1 MTSTFTTNKNL
12 EKPGNGDYV
21 DTWNVPVN
29 ADLDVI
35 DQALGTVTSINLASS
50 NVTLADTQYR
60 SMGLVFTG
68 ALSANRS
75 VTVPSGVGGMW
86 VVRNNTTDATGGPWT
101 VTIQSAGGGTSVIL
115 VRSKSSIVY
124 SDGTNITAVEINAS
138 VGSGSVTSV
147 AVSGGTTGLTTSGG
161 PITTSGT
168 ITLSGT
174 LIPTNGGTGIST
186 YTVGDILYA
195 SASNTLTTLSSVA
208 TGNAII
214 SGGVGGAP
222 AWGKIGLTT
231 HVSGTLPV
239 ANGGTGV
246 TSSTGTGS
254 VVLNT
259 NPSLNGFTGTTA
271 IIDIGLGQFYKDIS
285 GNLGLGGVPGSFGST
300 NRLEVITPNGT
311 PTRILLAQSGITNY
325 SFVIP
330 SSTNAFCLYNGSS
343 TELIRFNQNGAI
355 GFGGANYGTSGQIPT
370 SGGSSATPTW
380 TTVTAGTG
388 ISVSAGAGSLTI
400 ANTGVTSVTAGNGL
414 SGGTI
419 TTTGTIALDFYSG
432 STATNTS
439 FPIGSYLLAN
449 NLSGGITN
457 NSSQVIYVS
466 SGGSPTSYY
475 TYNPGGGVSTVSG
488 TWRARGSLDG
498 QNITLFQRVA

>member
-1 MTSTFTTNKNL
+1 MTSTFTTNKKL
-12 EKPGNGDYV
+12 EKPGNGDHV

-86 VVRNNTTDATGGPWT
+86 IVRNNTTDATGGPWT

-222 AWGKIGLTT
+222 SWGKIGLTT

-239 ANGGTGV
+239 ANGGTGITSFGTGVATALGQNV
-246 TSSTGTGS
+246 TGSGGIVLDTSPSLTTPLTTGGINADATGVMVGLQGIASSTFIYSIGRVS
-254 VVLNT
+254 
-259 NPSLNGFTGTTA
+259 NGFRLSTLDDFRFFTGASSNTTGTE
-271 IIDIGLGQFYKDIS
+271 
-285 GNLGLGGVPGSFGST
+285 
-300 NRLEVITPNGT
+300 RL
-311 PTRILLAQSGITNY
+311 RIN
-325 SFVIP
+325 
-330 SSTNAFCLYNGSS
+330 SS
-343 TELIRFNQNGAI
+343 GAI
-355 GFGGANYGTSGQIPT
+355 GFGGANYGTAGQIPT

-466 SGGSPTSYY
+466 SSGSPTSYY
-475 TYNPGGGVSTVSG
+475 TYNPGGGVNTVSG